1 MVIDYVKISVKAGD
15 GGDGAVSFRREKY
28 IAAGGPDGGDGGKGG
43 DVYFKV
49 DSNTSTLLDF
59 KYKKK
64 FKAEDGKRGEGSRK
78 IGKSGQNLYISV
90 PKGTIIKDVDKNVI
104 VADLSEDGQ
113 EFLIAKGGKGGRGNA
128 QFATPTRQVPNFA
141 EQGKKGAEKNLEL
154 ELKMLADVGLVGF
167 PNVGKST
174 LISIVSSAKPKIANY
189 HFTTLDPSL
198 GVVRPKNGEP
208 FVMADIPGIIEGA
221 SEGVGLG
228 IRFLKHVERTRLLL
242 HVLDAAG
249 TEGRNPV
256 DDFNK
261 INKELKSYSEILASK
276 EQIVVA
282 NKMDVANDKKIIEEI
297 EDMCKKNNL
306 KLFKISAATRE
317 GIDDLI
323 EYIAQKLKDIPK
335 EDIVEVDEMYGVE
348 DEIVDQE
355 WNIEVQTRKDGKYY
369 IVYGAPIERLMSK
382 VNIFDVESRQY
393 MQKILN
399 QIGVMDKLREMGIK
413 PGDFIEI
420 EEYQLE
426 YSE

>member
-282 NKMDVANDKKIIEEI
+282 NKMDVANDKKLIEEI
-297 EDMCKKNNL
+297 ENMCKKNNL

-323 EYIAQKLKDIPK
+323 EYVAEKLKDIPK

-355 WNIEVQTRKDGKYY
+355 WNVEIQTRKDGKYY
-369 IVYGAPIERLMSK
+369 VVYGAPIERLMSK

>member
-15 GGDGAVSFRREKY
+15 GGNGAVSFRREKY
-28 IAAGGPDGGDGGKGG
+28 VAAGGPDGGDGGKGG

-64 FKAEDGKRGEGSRK
+64 FKAEDGKRGEGARK
-78 IGKSGQNLYISV
+78 AGKSGQNLYISV
-90 PKGTIIKDVDKNVI
+90 PKGTIIKDIDKNVI
-104 VADLSEDGQ
+104 VADLSKDGQ

-198 GVVRPKNGEP
+198 GVVKPKTGEP

-221 SEGVGLG
+221 SDGVGLG

-242 HVLDAAG
+242 HILDAAG

-261 INKELKSYSEILASK
+261 INKELKSYSKILADK

-282 NKMDVANDKKIIEEI
+282 NKMDVANDKKLIEEI